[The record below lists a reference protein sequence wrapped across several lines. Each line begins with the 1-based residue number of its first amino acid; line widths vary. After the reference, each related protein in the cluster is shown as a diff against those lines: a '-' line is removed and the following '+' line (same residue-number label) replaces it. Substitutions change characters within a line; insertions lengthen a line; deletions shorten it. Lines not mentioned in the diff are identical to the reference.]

1 MSNPYL
7 ASTLITALRDEGYLP
22 SDEDSSSSRL
32 LGVLNR
38 QQRTWLTQLML
49 SVREDYQLA
58 SVDVALSAGQTVVP
72 VPTRAVGAALKLVSF
87 LDNGIPVPLNP
98 INSEQVHANSVLGGA
113 GDYSMQGNN
122 LVLSSAAAAGSSL
135 RIQYFRRMNKVVDE
149 AEAGEVASFSSGAKT
164 ITLAGTVPALFDTAS
179 TTYDIVKGTPH
190 FDTLAA
196 STPATRVGQVLTFSA
211 ALPGD
216 LAVGDWVALE
226 GQAPICQAPL
236 ELHDVLVFKACQAH
250 LRARGNVAA
259 ATAMQTEIDEMRGNA
274 LSLLAPRVQGSSHV
288 FINPNAPGWNR
299 TRLRWRR

>member
-7 ASTLITALRDEGYLP
+7 VSLMLTALRDEGYVP
-22 SDEDSSSSRL
+22 SDETASSARL

-38 QQRTWLTQLML
+38 QQRTWLTKLML

-58 SVDVALSAGQTVVP
+58 SVDVDLTAGQTVVP
-72 VPTRAVGAALKLVSF
+72 VPSRAVGAALKLVSF

-122 LVLSSAAAAGSSL
+122 LVLSSSAAAGSTL
-135 RIQYFRRMNKVVDE
+135 RLQYFRRMNQVVDE
-149 AEAGEVASFSSGAKT
+149 SEAAEVESFDLDAGT
-164 ITLAGTVPALFDTAS
+164 ITLAGTVPILFDSDS
-179 TTYDIVKGTPH
+179 TSYDIVKGTPH

-196 STPATRVGQVLTFSA
+196 SVTATLSSQVLTFA
-211 ALPGD
+211 DDLPED

-226 GQAPICQAPL
+226 GQTPICQAPL
-236 ELHDVLVFKACQAH
+236 ELHDVLVFKACQAY
-250 LRARGNVAA
+250 LRARGDPKAA
-259 ATAMQTEIDEMRGNA
+259 AMQTEIDELRADA
-274 LSLLAPRVQGSSHV
+274 LSLLAPRVQGSAHV